1 MLKRYNIAVVGAMGL
16 VGSEMIRCLERR
28 NFPVNQFKPIDAEEY
43 AGRSLYFNGL
53 ECNVLTSK
61 PENFD
66 GIDIAFFAV
75 SKDVSLQLAPVA
87 VNRGAL
93 VIDNSV
99 AFRMNPD
106 CPLVIPEVNPEDVE
120 WHKGIIS
127 NPNCSTI
134 QLLVVLKP
142 IHDYA
147 KIKRIVVSTYQA
159 VSGSGRGAVEG
170 LLEEIKEFEATKS
183 IKNPRVYKY
192 PIAFNCIPQI
202 DVFDC
207 DGYTLE
213 EHKMI
218 NETKKIF
225 HDSSIEINPTCV
237 RVPVLYGHSESVNIE
252 TEKHITREEAVQ
264 LLHNADGVNVID
276 DIGKEQYPHPY
287 DATENDITMVGR
299 IRADKTVR
307 NGLNLWIVSNNIRK
321 GAALNAI
328 QIAEL
333 IINKG
338 LK

>member
-1 MLKRYNIAVVGAMGL
+1 MM
-16 VGSEMIRCLERR
+16 ECLERR
-28 NFPVNQFKPIDAEEY
+28 NFPVNQFKALDVEKYTGMP
-43 AGRSLYFNGL
+43 LYFNGSEYKIL
-53 ECNVLTSK
+53 SPK
-61 PENFD
+61 AENFD
-66 GIDIAFFAV
+66 DIDIVFFAV
-75 SKDVSLQLAPVA
+75 SKDVSLQLAPIA
-87 VNRGAL
+87 VNKGAL

-99 AFRMNPD
+99 AFRMDPD

-120 WHKGIIS
+120 WHKGIIA

-159 VSGSGRGAVEG
+159 VSGSGRSAIEG
-170 LLEEIKEFEATKS
+170 LFEETEEILINKS

-202 DVFDC
+202 DVFNS
-207 DGYTLE
+207 DGFTLE
-213 EHKMI
+213 EHKMM
-218 NETKKIF
+218 NETRKIF
-225 HDSSIEINPTCV
+225 HDSTIEINPTCV
-237 RVPVLYGHSESVNIE
+237 RVPVIYGHSESVNIE
-252 TEKHITREEAVQ
+252 TEKHITREEVIQ
-264 LLHNADGVNVID
+264 LLHNALGVKVID
-276 DIGKEQYPHPY
+276 DIKNEEYPHPY
-287 DATENDITMVGR
+287 YSIDNDLTMVGR
-299 IRADKTVR
+299 IRDDKTVK